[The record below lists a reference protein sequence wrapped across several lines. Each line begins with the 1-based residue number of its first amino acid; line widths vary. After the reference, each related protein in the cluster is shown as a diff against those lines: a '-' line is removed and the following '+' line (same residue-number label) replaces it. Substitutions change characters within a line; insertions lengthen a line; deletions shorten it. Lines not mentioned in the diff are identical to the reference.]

1 MKYPYSICYT
11 EGTSMTNVIE
21 ALVLSVL
28 ILFFLVGIHLF
39 RRSMEHQM
47 NDSMYLKDIKEIM
60 IDTIND
66 KIIAKGSITSEELVE
81 ITQTLS
87 KKSNGVVI
95 ELEVT
100 DKLFGIIL
108 RKGKQQRHA
117 CGYLVPPAYYL
128 ENNIKY
134 RVDKW
139 S

>member
-1 MKYPYSICYT
+1 
-11 EGTSMTNVIE
+11 MTNVIE
-21 ALVLSVL
+21 ALILSAI
-28 ILFFLVGIHLF
+28 ILLFVIGIHLF
-39 RRSMEHQM
+39 RKSMEQQFT
-47 NDSMYLKDIKEIM
+47 DSMYLKDIKEIM

-66 KIIAKGSITSEELVE
+66 KIIANGSITSEELIE

-87 KKSNGVVI
+87 KKSNGVSI

-108 RKGKQQRHA
+108 RKGKQQRYA

>member
-1 MKYPYSICYT
+1 M
-11 EGTSMTNVIE
+11 ENVIE
-21 ALVLSVL
+21 TVILAIFILLV
-28 ILFFLVGIHLF
+28 IVGSHLF
-39 RRSMEHQM
+39 RRSMEREAS
-47 NDSMYLKDIKEIM
+47 NSMYLKDIKEIM
-60 IDTIND
+60 VDTIND
-66 KIIAKGSITSEELVE
+66 KIIAKGSITPEELVS

-87 KKSNGVVI
+87 KGCNGVTI

-108 RKGKQQRHA
+108 RKGNQQRHA